1 MNTTE
6 ELPPL
11 NQEQK
16 LDHLIDLVNSFRS
29 SLMEQMNTVS
39 EDSRQRYVDL
49 RQRIDTVTERV
60 DTNAASLKRLEE
72 KVDRVDQRLS
82 NIEIHVE
89 DMDARLDAHIR
100 DLVHVKARVRQIED
114 TKELQKA

>member
-11 NQEQK
+11 SLEQK

-29 SLMEQMNTVS
+29 SLMEQIGAIT

-49 RQRIDTVTERV
+49 RQRIDANT
-60 DTNAASLKRLEE
+60 SLLTRLEE
-72 KVDRVDQRLS
+72 KVDRVDQRLA

>member
-1 MNTTE
+1 MNTTG

-11 NQEQK
+11 SHEQK

-29 SLMEQMNTVS
+29 SLMEQMKTVS
-39 EDSRQRYVDL
+39 EDSRQCYVDL
-49 RQRIDTVTERV
+49 RQRIDTNST
-60 DTNAASLKRLEE
+60 SLTRLEE

-89 DMDARLDAHIR
+89 DMDARLDARIR
-100 DLVHVKARVRQIED
+100 DLVHVKARVRQIEE
-114 TKELQKA
+114 TKELLKT